1 MKLRAV
7 VLVAAPLF
15 AQTVDMELLTYAEV
29 GEAVR
34 NGKTTVLIYN
44 GGTEQRGPHAVLG
57 GHTLIARRTGEAIA
71 RELGNALLA
80 PVLPFSPAANHLNPK
95 WPGTASISSDAYIK
109 VNEEIVASMATA
121 GFRHV
126 VLMGDHGGAQKELE
140 DLAAKLDAKY
150 KPAARVHFC
159 GAVYRAYSDFNAWL
173 TTSHLPTG
181 RHASVS
187 DTSLLMYLGGE
198 QFVRAGKLVAGDPTN
213 GIDGDP
219 RKSSAAIG
227 KVLFDRKV
235 AAGVSEIRK
244 LTVGQPS
251 RAADGLPAVLPGQ
264 EVRRRA
270 GALPHREHSVRAS
283 V

>member
-1 MKLRAV
+1 MKLMAV
-7 VLVAAPLF
+7 VLIGAPLF
-15 AQTVDMELLTYAEV
+15 SQIVDMELLTYAEV
-29 GEAVR
+29 GEAIR
-34 NGKTTVLIYN
+34 NGKTTALIYN

-71 RELGNALLA
+71 RELGNALVA
-80 PVLPFSPAANHLNPK
+80 PALPFSPAGNHLNPK
-95 WPGTASISSDAYIK
+95 WPGTASISNETYLRI
-109 VNEEIVASMATA
+109 NEEVVASMVTA
-121 GFRHV
+121 GFRHI

-140 DLAAKLDAKY
+140 DLAGGLDAKY

-159 GAVYRAYSDFNAWL
+159 GAVYRAYADFNAWL
-173 TTSHLPTG
+173 TANQLPTG

-198 QFVRAGKLVAGDPTN
+198 RFVRAGKLVAGDPAN

-235 AAGVSEIRK
+235 AAGVAEIRA
-244 LTVGQPS
+244 LAS
-251 RAADGLPAVLPGQ
+251 R
-264 EVRRRA
+264 
-270 GALPHREHSVRAS
+270 
-283 V
+283 